1 MWLGNQLR
9 LRFLARK
16 VNAMASS
23 GSVNSATMRN
33 YASLVGA
40 ALAVNSY
47 LLSIDY
53 RSKKLD
59 VFELSPSN
67 MIGWVGC
74 AIGFIFFFVNFSE
87 FTLRIRVIGILLLTL
102 NQAYFYY
109 KKHTMDNFYY
119 DVPFSSSYGIMEAC
133 VVLAMAILIIVRL
146 IIFACSIIEKMGT

>member
-1 MWLGNQLR
+1 MNR
-9 LRFLARK
+9 TLRFLARK

-23 GSVNSATMRN
+23 GSVNSAKLMRN

-87 FTLRIRVIGILLLTL
+87 FTLRIRAIGILLLTL

-109 KKHTMDNFYY
+109 KKHTMYNFYY
-119 DVPFSSSYGIMEAC
+119 DGPFASSYGIMEAC
-133 VVLAMAILIIVRL
+133 VILLMSFLMLIRF
-146 IIFACSIIEKMGT
+146 IIFTVSILEKSGA